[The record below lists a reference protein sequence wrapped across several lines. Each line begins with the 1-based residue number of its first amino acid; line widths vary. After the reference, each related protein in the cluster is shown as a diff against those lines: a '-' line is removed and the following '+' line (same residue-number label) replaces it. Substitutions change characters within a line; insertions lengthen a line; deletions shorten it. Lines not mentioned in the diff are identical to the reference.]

1 MSTSTKIGT
10 NVGTVALAIL
20 GVSAVAAVAIF
31 TLNPRARQYL
41 TQPFRPY
48 QILPGYVTPGY
59 TPGYI
64 APGTPG
70 YRNLD
75 PRRFPTGR

>member
-10 NVGTVALAIL
+10 NVATVVLAIL
-20 GVSAVAAVAIF
+20 GVSAVAAIAVF

-48 QILPGYVTPGY
+48 RILPGYVIPGY
-59 TPGYI
+59 TPGYRPTPGYV
-64 APGTPG
+64 APGYKPTPG
-70 YRNLD
+70 YR
-75 PRRFPTGR
+75 R